1 MHGTVQIFKNNNNT
15 FVVIMIFF
23 LIFSSVFLTHTADF
37 CNLKGFRLKFSVCLI
52 LPYPSAAT
60 PLQAAVCALLSYQ
73 WPQLLEVFLGR
84 GTPQLNDRKIQEE
97 VGRLRCTEESKRERE
112 RERLLKFCP
121 VFSEKT
127 QADTQVPCPFS
138 TWENRMTQ
146 GIGGND
152 AKFLCWH
159 NKYIFSGTAPAS
171 RYPNNIGTRLCKW
184 YQTAT
189 NIMVH
194 LEWGYHKG

>member
-52 LPYPSAAT
+52 LPYPSAAL

-112 RERLLKFCP
+112 TTEILPCLLW
-121 VFSEKT
+121 E
-127 QADTQVPCPFS
+127 DTGRHTGSLSFLHLGKQ
-138 TWENRMTQ
+138 
-146 GIGGND
+146 ND
-152 AKFLCWH
+152 
-159 NKYIFSGTAPAS
+159 S
-171 RYPNNIGTRLCKW
+171 RDRGKW
-184 YQTAT
+184 C
-189 NIMVH
+189 
-194 LEWGYHKG
+194 